1 MSEVLCCM
9 FVAGMGV
16 GYLKNEDVTEPDL
29 FDVKV
34 NHSSVVARKGLQSGV
49 FLLLVFF
56 FLLVW
61 YCNSLGALM
70 LVEWFIFA
78 VKYV

>member
-1 MSEVLCCM
+1 M

-34 NHSSVVARKGLQSGV
+34 NHSSVVPRKGLQSGV

-56 FLLVW
+56 FACLV
-61 YCNSLGALM
+61 L
-70 LVEWFIFA
+70 
-78 VKYV
+78 

>member
-34 NHSSVVARKGLQSGV
+34 NHSSVVGKDYRVGFFCFS
-49 FLLLVFF
+49 VFF
-56 FLLVW
+56 FCLFGIVTVLE
-61 YCNSLGALM
+61 L
-70 LVEWFIFA
+70 
-78 VKYV
+78 